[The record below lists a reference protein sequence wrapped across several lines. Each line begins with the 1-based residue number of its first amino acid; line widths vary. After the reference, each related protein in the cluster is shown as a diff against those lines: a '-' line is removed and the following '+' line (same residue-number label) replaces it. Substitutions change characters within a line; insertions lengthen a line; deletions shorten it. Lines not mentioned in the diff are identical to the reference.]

1 MPITEKLN
9 AIAQPLV
16 RRKNS
21 MAPLP
26 ACDLDFSECYGE
38 IVKGFIEAHHLKT
51 ISTLVEVILQCA
63 VPIAIS

>member
-1 MPITEKLN
+1 
-9 AIAQPLV
+9 
-16 RRKNS
+16 